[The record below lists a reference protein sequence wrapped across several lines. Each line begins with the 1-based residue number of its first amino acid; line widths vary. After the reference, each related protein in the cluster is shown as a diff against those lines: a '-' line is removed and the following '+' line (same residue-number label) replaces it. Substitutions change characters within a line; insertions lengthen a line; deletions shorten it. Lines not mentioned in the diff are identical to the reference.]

1 MRGLPH
7 YPNRVFFSGNVIGI
21 WPSLSLQ
28 CAHIHIHTH
37 THSSPPTLYTP
48 ISSGFMERVGEVTDV
63 FVMQVS
69 EEMQYVWPHVKNSY
83 LAK

>member
-1 MRGLPH
+1 MA
-7 YPNRVFFSGNVIGI
+7 V
-21 WPSLSLQ
+21 SLQ

-69 EEMQYVWPHVKNSY
+69 EEMQMYFIFSEITLKCDIFRSDLRPVTFTLNSH
-83 LAK
+83 